1 MLSITLLLPK
11 VIIIVGYYKMDKN
24 ILDKLEFNKI
34 RQQLA
39 DRTYSAGGKR
49 LALGINPAHELP
61 EIIKRLDE
69 TQAAMDLLHY
79 GEPAFLSSLKPVE
92 KHLGKARIAG
102 VLDPSDLLDVYHLVR
117 AARLA
122 IKYIGSSSA
131 QVLTVLASELKSHP
145 DLEKQ
150 IQAAIDEDGSVR
162 DDASTELR
170 SMRKGIEAA
179 RQRIKDYLQ
188 NFIRSGNNQS
198 LLQDALITERAGRY
212 VVPVKQEHRNDVK
225 GIVHDESASG
235 ATVFIEPLAVV
246 EQNNRI
252 KSLQIEEKREVER
265 ILRALSGAVTLVVD
279 DLTINSATL
288 SYLDML
294 FARAHLAYDM
304 NAFRP
309 EMNDSGRVEINRAR
323 HPLLG
328 DQAVPINV
336 ELGKKFDLLVITG
349 PNTGGK
355 TVVLKTIGLL
365 TIMAM
370 SGLFIPAREK
380 SQVSVFQQIFVDIG
394 DEQSI
399 EQSLSTF
406 SSHLKNI
413 VHILNKVDGHSLV
426 LLDELGAGTD
436 PVEGAAL
443 ARAILEEL
451 KARGARVVVTTHQ
464 SELKTFAY
472 QNDRVENA
480 CVEFNP
486 VTLAPTYE
494 LTIGTPGQS
503 NAFEIAVRLGL
514 KGALVD
520 KARQLVPEREMEI
533 GNMIRQLKE
542 SRYFFEISSQ
552 ELETAQ
558 RQLKLDSELL
568 ESEKVRVNEE
578 KSTALQ
584 KAKQEADRY
593 VRGIKREAN
602 EAIEELKELIKDKE
616 QPPKWHEVEKKSK
629 KIKDLQVNFP
639 LDEKVRSD
647 QEISPGDYVLVR
659 SINQFGHVLEG
670 PNAQGDVAVQIGSI
684 KLTVAKEQL
693 VLSQSVEG
701 DKVAGRT
708 HAFLEKALHIS
719 PELDLRGKYAED
731 ALSELDKYLE
741 DANLVGL
748 NSVRIIHGKGT
759 GALRTAVRSYLKG
772 HRYVGEF
779 RDGFREEGGY
789 GVTVINLK

>member
-1 MLSITLLLPK
+1 MLLLLK
-11 VIIIVGYYKMDKN
+11 VIIIAGYYKMDKPA
-24 ILDKLEFNKI
+24 LDKLEFNKI
-34 RQQLA
+34 QQQLA
-39 DRTYSAGGKR
+39 DRTYSDGGR
-49 LALGINPAHELP
+49 QLALEIYPGVSLQEINR
-61 EIIKRLDE
+61 RLDE
-69 TQAAMDLLHY
+69 TQEAMELLRY
-79 GEPAFLSSLKPVE
+79 GEPAFLSSLRPVD
-92 KHLGKARIAG
+92 KHLGKARIGG
-102 VLDPSDLLDVYHLVR
+102 VLAGGDLLDVYHLLR

-122 IKYIGSSSA
+122 IKYIGGSSA
-131 QVLTVLASELKSHP
+131 RMLKNAAAELKSNP
-145 DLEKQ
+145 ELEKQ
-150 IQAAIDEDGSVR
+150 IQTAVDEDGSIR
-162 DDASTELR
+162 DDASAELR
-170 SMRKGIEAA
+170 GIRRGIESA
-179 RQRIKDYLQ
+179 RLRIKDYLQ

-265 ILRALSGAVTLVVD
+265 ILRLLSAAVGLIVN
-279 DLTINSATL
+279 DLTFDFDAL

-309 EMNDSGRVEINRAR
+309 EINTRGRMDINRAR

-328 DQAVPINV
+328 EKAVPINV
-336 ELGKKFDLLVITG
+336 ELGKNFDILVITG

-365 TIMAM
+365 TAMAM

-380 SQVSVFQQIFVDIG
+380 SQIAVFKQIFVDIG

-413 VHILNKVDGHSLV
+413 IHILNEADDHSLI

-451 KARGARVVVTTHQ
+451 KGRGAKVVVTTHQ

-480 CVEFNP
+480 CVEFDP
-486 VTLAPTYE
+486 ITLEPTYQ

-503 NAFEIAVRLGL
+503 NAFEIAARLGL
-514 KGALVD
+514 KSEIVEQ
-520 KARQLVPEREMEI
+520 ARQLVPRREMEI

-542 SRYFFEISSQ
+542 SRYLFELSSQ
-552 ELETAQ
+552 ELETAR
-558 RQLKLDSELL
+558 RQLKIDQGLL
-568 ESEKVRVNEE
+568 EAEKASFREE
-578 KSTALQ
+578 KDSTLQ
-584 KAKQEADRY
+584 KARQEADQY
-593 VRGIKREAN
+593 VRRIKREAN
-602 EAIEELKELIKDKE
+602 EAVEELKDLIKQRE
-616 QPPKWHEVEKKSK
+616 QPPKWHEVEQKSK
-629 KIKDLQVNFP
+629 KIKELIVNLP
-639 LDEKVRSD
+639 AEDEVNAD
-647 QEISPGDYVLVR
+647 QDVSPGDHVLVKSVNR
-659 SINQFGHVLEG
+659 SGYVLEG
-670 PNAQGDVAVQIGSI
+670 PNTQGEMVVQIDSI
-684 KLTVAKEQL
+684 KLTVAKDQL
-693 VLSQSVEG
+693 VPASPAESRRIEH
-701 DKVAGRT
+701 KT
-708 HAFLEKALHIS
+708 HTFLEKAQHIS
-719 PELDLRGKYAED
+719 PEIDLRGKYAED
-731 ALSELDKYLE
+731 AVNELDKYLE
-741 DANLVGL
+741 DANLAGVKR
-748 NSVRIIHGKGT
+748 VRIIHGKGT
-759 GALRTAVRSYLKG
+759 GALRSAVRRYLKG
-772 HRYVGEF
+772 HRYVEEF
-779 RDGFREEGGY
+779 RDGLREEGGY
-789 GVTVINLK
+789 GVTVVNLK

>member
-1 MLSITLLLPK
+1 M
-11 VIIIVGYYKMDKN
+11 GYYKMEKLT
-24 ILDKLEFNKI
+24 LDKLEFDKI
-34 RQQLA
+34 QNQLA
-39 DRTYSAGGKR
+39 VRAYSEGGRR
-49 LALGINPAHELP
+49 LAL
-61 EIIKRLDE
+61 EIQPVGQLKEVIARLDE
-69 TQAAMDLLHY
+69 TEEAMALLHY

-92 KHLGKARIAG
+92 KHLGKARISGILA
-102 VLDPSDLLDVYHLVR
+102 PSELLDIYHLLR
-117 AARLA
+117 ASRLA
-122 IKYIGSSSA
+122 VKYTSGSTA
-131 QVLTVLASELKSHP
+131 RILKEIASEIKNDP
-145 DLEKQ
+145 ALEKQ
-150 IQAAIDEDGSVR
+150 IYESIDEDGSVR
-162 DDASTELR
+162 DDASSDLR
-170 SMRKGIEAA
+170 SIRKQIETA
-179 RQRIKDYLQ
+179 RLRIKDYLQ

-235 ATVFIEPLAVV
+235 ATVFIEPLAVL
-246 EQNNRI
+246 EQNNKIR
-252 KSLQIEEKREVER
+252 SLQIEEKREVER
-265 ILRALSGAVTLVVD
+265 ILRSLSSAVTNIVSELSVNLD
-279 DLTINSATL
+279 KL

-309 EMNDSGRVEINRAR
+309 EVNDTGIIEINRAR

-328 DQAVPINV
+328 DQAVPINIA
-336 ELGKKFDLLVITG
+336 LGKEFDILVITG

-380 SQVSVFQQIFVDIG
+380 SQVSIYEEIFVDIG

-413 VHILNKVDGHSLV
+413 VYILRKVDHHSLV

-443 ARAILEEL
+443 ARAILEEM
-451 KARGARVVVTTHQ
+451 KERSAKVVVTTHQ

-472 QNDRVENA
+472 QNERVENA
-480 CVEFNP
+480 CVEFDP
-486 VTLAPTYE
+486 ITLGPTYE

-514 KGALVD
+514 KSSLVD
-520 KARQLVPEREMEI
+520 KARSLVPEREMEI

-542 SRYFFEISSQ
+542 SRYYFDISTK
-552 ELETAQ
+552 ELEEDQ
-558 RQLKLDSELL
+558 KQLNLERELL
-568 ESEKVRVNEE
+568 EREKAQMYEE
-578 KSTALQ
+578 KASTIQ
-584 KAKQEADRY
+584 KARQEADQY
-593 VRGIKREAN
+593 VRRIKREAN
-602 EAIEELKELIKDKE
+602 EAIEELKELIKDRN

-629 KIKDLQVNFP
+629 KIKELITTP
-639 LDEKVRSD
+639 LSEGEKRSE
-647 QEISPGDYVLVR
+647 QEISPGYYVRVR
-659 SINQFGHVLEG
+659 SVNQVGQVLEG
-670 PNAQGDVAVQIGSI
+670 PNAQGEVAVQIGSI
-684 KLTVAKEQL
+684 KLTVHKDQL
-693 VLSQSVEG
+693 MITESVEE
-701 DKVAGRT
+701 KKRPGRSET
-708 HAFLEKALHIS
+708 FLEKAKHIS
-719 PELDLRGKYAED
+719 PEIDLRGQYAED
-731 ALSELDKYLE
+731 ALTELDKYLE

-748 NSVRIIHGKGT
+748 DWVRIIHGKGT
-759 GALRTAVRSYLKG
+759 GALRLAIRSYLKG
-772 HRYVGEF
+772 HRYVKDF
-779 RDGFREEGGY
+779 RDGIREEGGY

>member
-1 MLSITLLLPK
+1 ME
-11 VIIIVGYYKMDKN
+11 
-24 ILDKLEFNKI
+24 KLEFNKI
-34 RQQLA
+34 QQQLA
-39 DRTYSAGGKR
+39 KRSYSAGGRK
-49 LALGINPAHELP
+49 LALELGPAQEVR
-61 EIIKRLDE
+61 EITSRLDE
-69 TQAAMDLLHY
+69 TQEAMALLHY
-79 GEPAFLSSLKPVE
+79 GEPAFLSSLQPME

-102 VLDPSDLLDVYHLVR
+102 ILDAPDLLDVYHLLR
-117 AARLA
+117 ASRLA
-122 IKYIGSSSA
+122 LKYAGGSSG
-131 QVLTVLASELKSHP
+131 QVLPAITNRLTSIPE
-145 DLEKQ
+145 LEKQ
-150 IQAAIDEDGSVR
+150 IQTAIDEDGSIR
-162 DDASTELR
+162 DDASAELR
-170 SMRKGIEAA
+170 TVRKGIESA

-198 LLQDALITERAGRY
+198 LLQDSLITERAGRY
-212 VVPVKQEHRNDVK
+212 VVPVKQEHRSEVK

-252 KSLQIEEKREVER
+252 KSLQVEEKREVER
-265 ILRALSGAVTLVVD
+265 ILRSLSAKVAEAAD
-279 DLTINSATL
+279 DLDLNYATL

-309 EMNDSGRVEINRAR
+309 EINSGGRVELIRAR

-328 DQAVPINV
+328 EQAVPINV
-336 ELGKKFDLLVITG
+336 ELGKSFDVLVITG

-380 SQVSVFQQIFVDIG
+380 SQVAVLQDVFVDIG

-413 VHILNKVDGHSLV
+413 VHILNRVNRQSLV

-451 KARGARVVVTTHQ
+451 KNRGARVVVTTHQ

-486 VTLAPTYE
+486 ITLAPTYE

-503 NAFEIAVRLGL
+503 NAFEIATRLGL
-514 KGALVD
+514 KSDVVNQ
-520 KARQLVPEREMEI
+520 ARQLVPQREAEI

-542 SRYFFEISSQ
+542 SRYFFEMSSQ
-552 ELETAQ
+552 ELEAAQ
-558 RQLKLDSELL
+558 RQLKLDQELL
-568 ESEKVRVNEE
+568 QKDRENFREE
-578 KSTALQ
+578 KNTALLR
-584 KAKQEADRY
+584 AKQEADQY
-593 VRGIKREAN
+593 VRRVKREAN
-602 EAIEELKELIKDKE
+602 EALEELKELIKDQEK
-616 QPPKWHEVEKKSK
+616 PPKWHEVEKKNK
-629 KIKDLQVNFP
+629 KIKDLTVSFASAAEAPSGQEVN
-639 LDEKVRSD
+639 
-647 QEISPGDYVLVR
+647 PGDYVLVQ
-659 SINQFGHVLEG
+659 SVNQSGYVVEG
-670 PNAQGDVAVQIGSI
+670 PNAQGDVVVQIGSI
-684 KLTVAKEQL
+684 KLTVAQEQL
-693 VLSQSVEG
+693 LPSQAVPGKKTAE
-701 DKVAGRT
+701 RT
-708 HAFLEKALHIS
+708 HTFLEKVQHIS
-719 PELDLRGKYAED
+719 PEIDLRGKYTED
-731 ALSELDKYLE
+731 AIEELDKYLE
-741 DANLVGL
+741 DANLAGL
-748 NSVRIIHGKGT
+748 DKVRVIHGKGT
-759 GALRTAVRSYLKG
+759 GALRTAIRSYLKG
-772 HRYVGEF
+772 HRYIEEF
-779 RDGFREEGGY
+779 RDGLREEGGY
-789 GVTVINLK
+789 GVTVISLR

>member
-1 MLSITLLLPK
+1 MLPLPK
-11 VIIIVGYYKMDKN
+11 VIIIVGYYKMDK
-24 ILDKLEFNKI
+24 IVLEKLEFNKI
-34 RQQLA
+34 QQQLA
-39 DRTYSAGGKR
+39 DRAYSAGGRR
-49 LALGINPAHELP
+49 LALEINPANELL

-69 TQAAMDLLHY
+69 TQEAMTLLHY
-79 GEPAFLSSLKPVE
+79 GEPAFLNSLKPVE
-92 KHLGKARIAG
+92 KHLGKVRIAG
-102 VLDPSDLLDVYHLVR
+102 VLEPADLLDIYHLVR

-122 IKYIGSSSA
+122 AKYIGSSSA
-131 QVLTVLASELKSHP
+131 QVLTAIAADLKSFP
-145 DLEKQ
+145 ELERQ
-150 IQAAIDEDGSVR
+150 IQSAIDEDGSIK
-162 DDASTELR
+162 DDASSELR
-170 SMRKGIEAA
+170 TIRKGIESA

-198 LLQDALITERAGRY
+198 LLQDSLITERAGRY

-265 ILRALSGAVTLVVD
+265 ILRSLSSAVTLVVN
-279 DLTINSATL
+279 DLALNFATL

-294 FARAHLAYDM
+294 FARAHLAFDM

-309 EMNDSGRVEINRAR
+309 EINADGRIDLNRAR

-328 DQAVPINV
+328 EQAVPINV
-336 ELGKKFDLLVITG
+336 ELGKNFDTLVITG

-380 SQVSVFQQIFVDIG
+380 SQIAVFKQIFVDIG

-413 VHILNKVDGHSLV
+413 VHILNKVDGQSLI

-486 VTLAPTYE
+486 ISLAPTYE
-494 LTIGTPGQS
+494 LAIGTPGQS
-503 NAFEIAVRLGL
+503 NAFEIAIRLGL
-514 KGALVD
+514 KNDVVN
-520 KARQLVPEREMEI
+520 KARLLVPQREMEI

-542 SRYFFEISSQ
+542 SRYFFEMSSQ

-558 RQLKLDSELL
+558 RQLKLDHELL
-568 ESEKVRVNEE
+568 ASAQAKFAEE
-578 KSTALQ
+578 KNTALQ
-584 KAKQEADRY
+584 KAKQEADQY
-593 VRGIKREAN
+593 VRRIKREAN
-602 EAIEELKELIKDKE
+602 EAIEELKDLIKDKE

-629 KIKDLQVNFP
+629 KIKDLAVNFP
-639 LDEKVRSD
+639 LEEEVPSD
-647 QEISPGDYVLVR
+647 QDISPGDYVLVR
-659 SINQFGHVLEG
+659 SVNQSGYVLEG

-684 KLTVAKEQL
+684 RLTVAKDQL
-693 VLSQSVEG
+693 VLSQAVEG
-701 DKVAGRT
+701 KQVVSRT
-708 HAFLEKALHIS
+708 HTFLEKAQHIS
-719 PELDLRGKYAED
+719 PEIDLRGKYSED
-731 ALSELDKYLE
+731 ALDDLDKYLE

-748 NSVRIIHGKGT
+748 DRVRVIHGKGT

-772 HRYVGEF
+772 HRYVEDF
-779 RDGFREEGGY
+779 RDGLREEGGY
-789 GVTVINLK
+789 GVTVINLR